1 MNPLKPA
8 RATRALLSVLF
19 TLSLVL
25 AGCAGTPPAPA
36 RGVESPRPKAAEDE
50 APARGTLLDSIVAV
64 VNSDVILASELDLRV
79 AVIQKQ
85 LQARNTPLPPANVL
99 RKQVL
104 DQMVLNRIELQQANQ
119 HGVSISDDAV
129 NQAMSRIAAG
139 QGITLDQ
146 LPDRLKAEGVS
157 YADFREDLR
166 EQIIVHNLEQQV
178 VNDQMHITPQ
188 EVQDEMRADM
198 NGGSSDAQYHLAH
211 ILIANPLNP
220 TPDEVAA
227 AQKKANEVY
236 QKLKAGADFAAT
248 AVASS
253 DDQLAL
259 KGGDLGWRKGSELP
273 TVFASIVQ
281 QMKAGDVSE
290 PIPSTIGFHI
300 VKLLELKQSDSKYVV
315 SQTHARHILIRP
327 GQLMTSDQA
336 KAKIASLRQQIAAGA
351 DFAKLAEENSAD
363 PGSARQGG
371 DLGWVDPG
379 TMVPEFEA
387 TMNKLQPGDISEPF
401 QTQFGWHIVQVLAR
415 RDTDQTDE
423 YRRNKAYEAIFNRK
437 SEEIIQQWVSEA
449 KDAAYIEYHL
459 DG

>member
-1 MNPLKPA
+1 MNPLNPA
-8 RATRALLSVLF
+8 RAIGALLSTLF
-19 TLSLVL
+19 TLFLVL

-36 RGVESPRPKAAEDE
+36 HAAEAPHERTAESE
-50 APARGTLLDSIVAV
+50 APAPGTLLDRIVAV

-79 AVIQKQ
+79 AVVQKQ
-85 LQARNTPLPPANVL
+85 LQARNTPLPPADVL

-104 DQMVLNRIELQQANQ
+104 DQMVLNRIELQQADQ
-119 HGVSISDDAV
+119 HGITVSDDAV
-129 NQAMSRIAAG
+129 NQAMSRIASG

-146 LPDRLKAEGVS
+146 LPDQLKSEGVS
-157 YADFREDLR
+157 YAEFREDLR

-188 EVQDEMRADM
+188 EIQDEVRADM

-211 ILIANPLNP
+211 ILIATPLNP

-236 QKLKAGADFAAT
+236 QKLKDGADFAAT

-253 DDQLAL
+253 DDQQAL

-273 TVFASIVQ
+273 TVFASVVE
-281 QMKAGDVSE
+281 QMKGGDVSE
-290 PIPSTIGFHI
+290 PIPSAIGFHI
-300 VKLLELKQSDSKYVV
+300 VKLVEVKQTDNKYVI

-336 KAKIASLRQQIAAGA
+336 KAKIAALRQQIAGGA

-379 TMVPEFEA
+379 SMVPEFEDA
-387 TMNKLQPGDISEPF
+387 MNKLQPGETSEPF
-401 QTQFGWHIVQVLAR
+401 QTQYGWHIVQVLGR

-437 SEEIIQQWVSEA
+437 SDEIIQQWVSEA
-449 KDAAYIEYHL
+449 KDAAYVEYHL
-459 DG
+459 DS